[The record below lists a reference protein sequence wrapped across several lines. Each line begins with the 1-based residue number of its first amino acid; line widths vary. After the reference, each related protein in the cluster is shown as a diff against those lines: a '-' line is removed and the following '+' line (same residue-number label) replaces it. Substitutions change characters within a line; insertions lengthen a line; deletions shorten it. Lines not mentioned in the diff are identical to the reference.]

1 MLLSHV
7 EKPTTRAPAA
17 KVGGR
22 RRKTSAT
29 RRSDRSASPPM
40 IPDAK
45 ATTQAANAPLAPDPA
60 AADAEIDP
68 LALRRELDRAV
79 HEAALEHTQES
90 RETQDVHV
98 GKAWTTAPAHLQH
111 TAAPPRQNKG
121 QLGKMYPLFQ
131 PRPGPMF

>member
-45 ATTQAANAPLAPDPA
+45 ATAAHAPLAPDPA
-60 AADAEIDP
+60 AADDREVDP

-79 HEAALEHTQES
+79 HEAELEHTQEA

-121 QLGKMYPLFQ
+121 QLGKMFPLFQ